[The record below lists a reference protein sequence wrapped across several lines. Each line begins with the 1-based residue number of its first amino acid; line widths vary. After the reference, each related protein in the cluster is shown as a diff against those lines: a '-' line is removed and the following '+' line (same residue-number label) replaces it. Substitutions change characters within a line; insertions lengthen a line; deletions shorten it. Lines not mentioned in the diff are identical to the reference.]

1 MSSPVTTFQSATQAA
16 VVARTVVHK
25 FGGTSVADA
34 ERYRH
39 VAELL
44 LVRDET
50 LQVTVVSAM
59 KGVTDAL
66 IALAELAA
74 HDDPQWHERWQ
85 QVHERHR
92 EAAKVLLGDNAGA
105 TLEWLQQRFDHLR
118 EVLAALAVIGELPRE
133 VLERVQGLGEVY
145 SAQLLGHYLQA
156 LGEDCAVL
164 DARDVLVVSHGDLG
178 VDVDWSL
185 SAQRLAGWRQQHA
198 QQRVVVTGFVARD
211 RNDRITTLGR
221 NGSDYSGAIF
231 AALFDADELQIW
243 TDVDGVL
250 SADPRVV
257 PEAVQ
262 LEALSYDEAC
272 ELAYFGA
279 KVVHPQTMSPAIE
292 RGLPII
298 IRNTFRPEHPGTRIS
313 AESVANGPIKGL
325 TLSPDLAVLNLEGT
339 GLIGVPGTAERVF
352 AALRNARVSV
362 VMISQGSSEHSICC
376 VVKQVESERARDA
389 LLYAFA
395 HELAVGQVQ
404 RVQLT
409 TGISVLA
416 AVGDGMA
423 GQPGVAARLFESLGR
438 AQVNILA
445 IAQGSSE
452 RNISVAIDTAHATK
466 ALRAAHAGFWLSP
479 QTFSVGVIGCG
490 NVGGALLDQLRTAQ
504 PQLLAKAN
512 LDLRLRAVAS
522 SRKMLLDECGLS
534 SDWRVALAGA
544 TETLDLDRFS
554 EHLQSAHLPHA
565 LIIDCSGSAEVADRY
580 AGWLAAG
587 IHVVTPNKQAGSG
600 PLARYLAI
608 RAAASSSGARFRYE
622 ATVGAGL
629 PIITTLRDQ
638 VDTGD
643 EVTSIEGIF
652 SGTLAWLFNK
662 YDGSVSFSQLVSQ
675 AREMGY
681 TEPDPR
687 DDLSGV
693 DVARKLVILAREA
706 GREISLADVQVES
719 LVPAALRS
727 GSVEDFM
734 ARLPEL
740 DAALAQRLAAARARG
755 NVLRYV
761 AQLPA
766 RALELMGTA
775 VVGDS
780 ALPAAASVGLIE
792 LPANHAFAN
801 LRLTDNVVQF
811 TTRRYCQNPLVVQGP
826 GAGPEVTAAGVFADV
841 LRVAAGE
848 GARL

>member
-1 MSSPVTTFQSATQAA
+1 MSSVAVLPAVAEPAA
-16 VVARTVVHK
+16 PELRAAASTIVHK

-39 VAELL
+39 VAQLL
-44 LVRDET
+44 LAREEAV
-50 LQVTVVSAM
+50 QVTVVSAM

-66 IALAELAA
+66 IAVAGLAA
-74 HDDPQWHERWQ
+74 DDAPHWRDAWHALRA
-85 QVHERHR
+85 RHR
-92 EAAKVLLGDNAGA
+92 GAAVALLGEHAGL
-105 TLEWLQQRFDHLR
+105 TVEWLDARFDHLA
-118 EVLAALAVIGELPRE
+118 EVLGALAVIGELPVE
-133 VLERVQGLGEVY
+133 VLDRVQGLGEVY
-145 SAQLLGHYLQA
+145 SAQLLGQYLQS
-156 LGEDCAVL
+156 LGEECAVL
-164 DARDVLVVSHGDLG
+164 DAREVLVVDRGELG
-178 VDVDWSL
+178 VDVDWVQ
-185 SAQRLAGWRQQHA
+185 SAQRLARWREAHPSP
-198 QQRVVVTGFVARD
+198 RVVATGFVARD
-211 RNDRITTLGR
+211 RRDRITTLGR

-231 AALFDADELQIW
+231 AALFNADELHIW

-262 LEALSYDEAC
+262 LDALSYDEAC

-298 IRNTFRPEHPGTRIS
+298 IRNTFNPLHPGTRIT
-313 AESVANGPIKGL
+313 AERTVAGPIKGL

-352 AALRNARVSV
+352 ASLRNAHVSV

-376 VVKQVESERARDA
+376 VVKQAEAVRARDA
-389 LLYAFA
+389 LLQAFA
-395 HELAVGQVQ
+395 HELNLGQVQ

-409 TGISVLA
+409 DNVSVLA

-452 RNISVAIDTAHATK
+452 RNISVAVDSRHATK

-479 QTFSVGVIGCG
+479 QTFSVGVIGPG
-490 NVGGALLDQLRTAQ
+490 NVGAALLDQLQAAQ
-504 PQLLAKAN
+504 SQLLGRAN
-512 LDLRLRAVAS
+512 VDLRLRAVAS
-522 SRKMLLDECGLS
+522 RSRMVLDQRGLHGDWRSALAAS
-534 SDWRVALAGA
+534 SDA
-544 TETLDLDRFS
+544 TDLDAFT
-554 EHLQSAHLPHA
+554 EHLLSAHLPHA
-565 LIIDCSGSAEVADRY
+565 LVIDCSGSAEVADRY

-587 IHVVTPNKQAGSG
+587 IHVVTPNKQAGAG
-600 PLARYLAI
+600 PLPRYQAI
-608 RAAASSSGARFRYE
+608 REAAAASGARFRYE

-629 PIITTLRDQ
+629 PVITTLRDL

-643 EVTSIEGIF
+643 EVLAIDGIF

-662 YDGSVSFSQLVSQ
+662 YDGQVPFSQLVAQ
-675 AREMGY
+675 ARGMGY

-706 GREISLADVQVES
+706 GRDLSLEQVQVES
-719 LVPAALRS
+719 LVPEALRQA
-727 GSVEDFM
+727 GVEEFM
-734 ARLPEL
+734 AGL
-740 DAALAQRLAAARARG
+740 DAVDAVFAERLAVAQARG
-755 NVLRYV
+755 AVLRYV
-761 AQLPA
+761 ARLSPEGAQ
-766 RALELMGTA
+766 
-775 VVGDS
+775 
-780 ALPAAASVGLIE
+780 VGLVE
-792 LPANHAFAN
+792 LPAGHAFAN

-811 TTRRYCQNPLVVQGP
+811 TTRRYCDNPLVVQGP

-841 LRVAAGE
+841 LRVAVGE

>member
-1 MSSPVTTFQSATQAA
+1 MSSVAVLPAVAEPAAPGLRAATS
-16 VVARTVVHK
+16 TIVHK

-39 VAELL
+39 VAQLL
-44 LVRDET
+44 LAREEAV
-50 LQVTVVSAM
+50 QVTVVSAM

-66 IALAELAA
+66 IAVAGLAA
-74 HDDPQWHERWQ
+74 DDAPHWRDAWHALRA
-85 QVHERHR
+85 RHR
-92 EAAKVLLGDNAGA
+92 GAAVALLGEHAGL
-105 TLEWLQQRFDHLR
+105 TVEWLDARFDHLA
-118 EVLAALAVIGELPRE
+118 EVLGALAVIGELPVE
-133 VLERVQGLGEVY
+133 VLDRVQGLGEVY
-145 SAQLLGHYLQA
+145 SAQLLGQYLQS
-156 LGEDCAVL
+156 LGEECAVL
-164 DARDVLVVSHGDLG
+164 DARDVLVVDRGELG
-178 VDVDWSL
+178 VDVDWVQ
-185 SAQRLAGWRQQHA
+185 SAQRLARWREAHPSP
-198 QQRVVVTGFVARD
+198 RVVATGFVARD
-211 RNDRITTLGR
+211 RRDRITTLGR

-231 AALFDADELQIW
+231 AALFNADELHIW

-262 LEALSYDEAC
+262 LDALSYDEAC

-298 IRNTFRPEHPGTRIS
+298 IRNTFNPLHPGTRIT
-313 AESVANGPIKGL
+313 AERTVAGPIKGL

-352 AALRNARVSV
+352 ASLRNAHVSV

-376 VVKQVESERARDA
+376 VVKQAEAVRARDA
-389 LLYAFA
+389 LLQAFA
-395 HELAVGQVQ
+395 HELNLGQVQ

-409 TGISVLA
+409 DNVSVLA

-452 RNISVAIDTAHATK
+452 RNISVAVDSRHATK

-479 QTFSVGVIGCG
+479 QTFSVGVIGPG
-490 NVGGALLDQLRTAQ
+490 NVGAALLDQLQAAQ
-504 PQLLAKAN
+504 SQLLGRAN
-512 LDLRLRAVAS
+512 VDLRLRAVAS
-522 SRKMLLDECGLS
+522 RSRMVLDQRGLHGDWRSALAAS
-534 SDWRVALAGA
+534 SDA
-544 TETLDLDRFS
+544 TDLDAFT
-554 EHLQSAHLPHA
+554 EHLLSAHLPHA
-565 LIIDCSGSAEVADRY
+565 LVIDCSGSAEVADRY

-587 IHVVTPNKQAGSG
+587 IHVVTPNKQAGAG
-600 PLARYLAI
+600 PLPRYQAI
-608 RAAASSSGARFRYE
+608 REAAAASGARFRYE

-629 PIITTLRDQ
+629 PVITTLRDL

-643 EVTSIEGIF
+643 EVLAIDGIF

-662 YDGSVSFSQLVSQ
+662 YDGQVPFSQLVAQ
-675 AREMGY
+675 ARGMGY

-706 GREISLADVQVES
+706 GRDLSLEQVQVES
-719 LVPAALRS
+719 LVPEALRQA
-727 GSVEDFM
+727 GVEEFM
-734 ARLPEL
+734 AGL
-740 DAALAQRLAAARARG
+740 DAVDAVFAERLAVAQARG
-755 NVLRYV
+755 AVLRYV
-761 AQLPA
+761 ARLSPEGAQ
-766 RALELMGTA
+766 
-775 VVGDS
+775 
-780 ALPAAASVGLIE
+780 VGLVE
-792 LPANHAFAN
+792 LPAGHAFAN

-811 TTRRYCQNPLVVQGP
+811 TTRRYCDNPLVVQGP

-841 LRVAAGE
+841 LRVAVGE

>member
-1 MSSPVTTFQSATQAA
+1 MSSNAPTHSPVASALAA
-16 VVARTVVHK
+16 PSTVVHK

-39 VAELL
+39 VAGLL
-44 LVRDET
+44 LARPES
-50 LQVTVVSAM
+50 LQVSVVSAM

-66 IALAELAA
+66 IELAHLA
-74 HDDPQWHERWQ
+74 ARGDAGWQEAWHALRA
-85 QVHERHR
+85 RHR
-92 EAAKVLLGDNAGA
+92 GAAVALLGEQVGDTVDWIDA
-105 TLEWLQQRFDHLR
+105 RFDQLA

-133 VLERVQGLGEVY
+133 VLDRVQGLGEVF
-145 SAQLLGHYLQA
+145 SAQLLGTHLRA

-164 DARDVLVVSHGDLG
+164 DARDVLVVGHGELG
-178 VDVDWSL
+178 VDVDWDA
-185 SAQRLAGWRQQHA
+185 SAGRLAAWRLQHP
-198 QQRVVVTGFVARD
+198 QSRVVATGFVARD
-211 RNDRITTLGR
+211 RQDRVTTLGR

-231 AALFDADELQIW
+231 AALFNADELHIW

-262 LEALSYDEAC
+262 LDALSYDEAC

-298 IRNTFRPEHPGTRIS
+298 IRNTFNPLHPGTRIT
-313 AESVANGPIKGL
+313 AERTVAGPIKGL

-352 AALRNARVSV
+352 ASLRNAHVSV

-376 VVKQVESERARDA
+376 VVKQAEAVRARDA
-389 LLYAFA
+389 LLQAFA
-395 HELAVGQVQ
+395 HELNLGQVQ
-404 RVQLT
+404 RAQLT
-409 TGISVLA
+409 DNVSVLA

-452 RNISVAIDTAHATK
+452 RNISVAVDSRHATK

-479 QTFSVGVIGCG
+479 QTFSVGVIGPG
-490 NVGGALLDQLRTAQ
+490 NVGAALLDQLQAAQ
-504 PQLLAKAN
+504 SQLLGRAN
-512 LDLRLRAVAS
+512 VDLRLRAVAS
-522 SRKMLLDECGLS
+522 RSRMVLDQRGLHG
-534 SDWRVALAGA
+534 DWRSALAASSEA
-544 TETLDLDRFS
+544 TDLDAFT
-554 EHLQSAHLPHA
+554 EHLLSAHLPHA
-565 LIIDCSGSAEVADRY
+565 LVIDCSGSAEVADRY

-587 IHVVTPNKQAGSG
+587 IHVVTPNKQAGAG
-600 PLARYLAI
+600 PLPRYQAI
-608 RAAASSSGARFRYE
+608 REAAAASGARFRYE

-629 PIITTLRDQ
+629 PVITTLRDL

-643 EVTSIEGIF
+643 EVLAIDGIF

-662 YDGSVSFSQLVSQ
+662 YDGQVPFSQLVAQ
-675 AREMGY
+675 ARGMGY

-706 GREISLADVQVES
+706 GRDLSLEQVQVES
-719 LVPAALRS
+719 LVPEALRLA
-727 GSVEDFM
+727 GVEEFM
-734 ARLPEL
+734 AGL
-740 DAALAQRLAAARARG
+740 DAVDAVFAERLAAAQARG
-755 NVLRYV
+755 AVLRYV
-761 AQLPA
+761 ARLSPEGAQ
-766 RALELMGTA
+766 
-775 VVGDS
+775 
-780 ALPAAASVGLIE
+780 VGLVE
-792 LPANHAFAN
+792 LPAGHAFAN

-811 TTRRYCQNPLVVQGP
+811 TTRRYCDNPLVVQGP

-841 LRVAAGE
+841 LRVAVGE

>member
-1 MSSPVTTFQSATQAA
+1 MSSVAASPADSAANAA
-16 VVARTVVHK
+16 VRTVVHK

-39 VAELL
+39 VAQLL
-44 LVRDET
+44 LARDET
-50 LQVTVVSAM
+50 VQVTVVSAM

-66 IALAELAA
+66 IGLAKAA
-74 HDDPQWHERWQ
+74 AAADPAWDERWHELRA
-85 QVHERHR
+85 RHR
-92 EAAKVLLGDNAGA
+92 GAAVALLGEHSGL
-105 TLEWLQQRFDHLR
+105 TIEWLDARFERLR
-118 EVLAALAVIGELPRE
+118 EILAALAVIGELPQE
-133 VLERVQGLGEVY
+133 VLDRVQGLGEVF
-145 SAQLLGHYLQA
+145 SAHLLGHHLQA
-156 LGEDCAVL
+156 LGEDADIL
-164 DARDVLVVSHGDLG
+164 DARDVLVVNHGELG
-178 VDVDWSL
+178 VDVDWKSSAAKL
-185 SAQRLAGWRQQHA
+185 ALWRESHPAQRL
-198 QQRVVVTGFVARD
+198 VVTGFVARD
-211 RNDRITTLGR
+211 RKGNITTLGR
-221 NGSDYSGAIF
+221 NGSDFSGAIF
-231 AALFDADELQIW
+231 AALFAADELHIW

-262 LEALSYDEAC
+262 LDALSYDEAC

-298 IRNTFRPEHPGTRIS
+298 IRNTFHPDHPGTRITADS
-313 AESVANGPIKGL
+313 SSGGPIKGL
-325 TLSPDLAVLNLEGT
+325 TLSADLAVLNVEGT

-352 AALRNARVSV
+352 SALRNAHVSV

-376 VVKQVESERARDA
+376 VVKQAEAEFARDA
-389 LLYAFA
+389 LTQAFS
-395 HELAVGQVQ
+395 HELAAGQVQ

-409 TGISVLA
+409 SGVSVLA

-452 RNISVAIDTAHATK
+452 RNISVAIEACDATK

-479 QTFSVGVIGCG
+479 QTFSVGVIGPG
-490 NVGGALLDQLRTAQ
+490 NVGAALLEQLYASEAA
-504 PQLLAKAN
+504 LLARAK

-522 SRKMLLDECGLS
+522 RNRMVLDQRGMHGNWKTAFDS
-534 SDWRVALAGA
+534 AALPND
-544 TETLDLDRFS
+544 LDLFT
-554 EHLQSAHLPHA
+554 EHLLSARLPHT

-600 PLARYLAI
+600 PLARYQAI
-608 RAAASSSGARFRYE
+608 REAAASTGARFRYE

-629 PIITTLRDQ
+629 PVITTLRDL

-643 EVTSIEGIF
+643 DVTAIAGIF

-662 YDGSVSFSQLVSQ
+662 YDGSVPFSELVTQ
-675 AREMGY
+675 ARGMGY

-706 GREISLADVQVES
+706 GYELSLEDVAVES
-719 LVPAALRS
+719 LVPAALQ
-727 GSVEDFM
+727 GASVEDFM
-734 ARLPEL
+734 ARLHEV
-740 DAALAQRLAAARARG
+740 DTGFARRLADARARG

-761 AQLPA
+761 AQFKP
-766 RALELMGTA
+766 GQQ
-775 VVGDS
+775 
-780 ALPAAASVGLIE
+780 PSVGLVE
-792 LPANHAFAN
+792 LPGEHAFAN

-811 TTRRYCQNPLVVQGP
+811 TTRRYCDNPLVVQGP

>member
-1 MSSPVTTFQSATQAA
+1 MSSVAVSPADPAANAA
-16 VVARTVVHK
+16 VRTVVHK

-39 VAELL
+39 VAQLL
-44 LVRDET
+44 LARDET
-50 LQVTVVSAM
+50 VQVTVVSAM

-66 IALAELAA
+66 ISLAKAA
-74 HDDPQWHERWQ
+74 AAADPAWDERWHELRA
-85 QVHERHR
+85 RHR
-92 EAAKVLLGDNAGA
+92 GAAVALLGEHSGL
-105 TLEWLQQRFDHLR
+105 TIEWLDARFERLR
-118 EVLAALAVIGELPRE
+118 EILAALAVIGELPQE
-133 VLERVQGLGEVY
+133 VLDRVQGLGEVF
-145 SAQLLGHYLQA
+145 SAHLLGHHLQA
-156 LGEDCAVL
+156 LGEDADIL
-164 DARDVLVVSHGDLG
+164 DARDVLVVNHGELG
-178 VDVDWSL
+178 VDVDWKSSAAKL
-185 SAQRLAGWRQQHA
+185 ALWRESHPAQRL
-198 QQRVVVTGFVARD
+198 VVTGFVARD
-211 RNDRITTLGR
+211 RKGNITTLGR
-221 NGSDYSGAIF
+221 NGSDFSGAIF
-231 AALFDADELQIW
+231 AALFAADELHIW

-262 LEALSYDEAC
+262 LDALSYDEAC

-298 IRNTFRPEHPGTRIS
+298 IRNTFHPDHPGTRITADS
-313 AESVANGPIKGL
+313 SSSGPIKGL
-325 TLSPDLAVLNLEGT
+325 TLSADLAVLNVEGT

-352 AALRNARVSV
+352 SALRNAHVSV

-376 VVKQVESERARDA
+376 VVKQAEAEFARDA
-389 LLYAFA
+389 LTQAFS
-395 HELAVGQVQ
+395 HELAAGQVQ

-409 TGISVLA
+409 SGVSVLA

-452 RNISVAIDTAHATK
+452 RNISVAIEACDATK

-479 QTFSVGVIGCG
+479 QTFSVGVIGPG
-490 NVGGALLDQLRTAQ
+490 NVGAALLEQLYASEAA
-504 PQLLAKAN
+504 LLARAK

-522 SRKMLLDECGLS
+522 RNRMVLDQRGMHGNWKAAFDS
-534 SDWRVALAGA
+534 AALPND
-544 TETLDLDRFS
+544 LDLFT
-554 EHLQSAHLPHA
+554 EHLLSARLPHT

-600 PLARYLAI
+600 PLARYQAI
-608 RAAASSSGARFRYE
+608 REAAASTGARFRYE

-629 PIITTLRDQ
+629 PVITTLRDL

-643 EVTSIEGIF
+643 DVTAIAGIF

-662 YDGSVSFSQLVSQ
+662 YDGSVPFSELVTQ
-675 AREMGY
+675 ARGMGY

-706 GREISLADVQVES
+706 GYELSLEDVAVES
-719 LVPAALRS
+719 LVPAALQ
-727 GSVEDFM
+727 GASVDDFM
-734 ARLPEL
+734 ARLHEV
-740 DAALAQRLAAARARG
+740 DTGFAQRLADARARG

-761 AQLPA
+761 AQFKP
-766 RALELMGTA
+766 GQQ
-775 VVGDS
+775 
-780 ALPAAASVGLIE
+780 PSVGLVE
-792 LPANHAFAN
+792 LPGEHAFAN

-811 TTRRYCQNPLVVQGP
+811 TTRRYCDNPLVVQGP

>member
-1 MSSPVTTFQSATQAA
+1 MSSVAVLPAVAEPAAPGLRAATS
-16 VVARTVVHK
+16 TIVHK

-39 VAELL
+39 VAQLL
-44 LVRDET
+44 LAREEAV
-50 LQVTVVSAM
+50 QVTVVSAM

-66 IALAELAA
+66 IAVAGLAA
-74 HDDPQWHERWQ
+74 DDAPHWRDAWHALRA
-85 QVHERHR
+85 RHR
-92 EAAKVLLGDNAGA
+92 GAAVALLGEHAGL
-105 TLEWLQQRFDHLR
+105 TVEWLDARFDHLA
-118 EVLAALAVIGELPRE
+118 EVLGALAVIGELPVE
-133 VLERVQGLGEVY
+133 VLDRVQGLGEVY
-145 SAQLLGHYLQA
+145 SAQLLGQYLQS
-156 LGEDCAVL
+156 LGEECAVL
-164 DARDVLVVSHGDLG
+164 DAREVLVVDRGELG
-178 VDVDWSL
+178 VDVDWVQ
-185 SAQRLAGWRQQHA
+185 SAQRLARWREAHPSP
-198 QQRVVVTGFVARD
+198 RVVATGFVARD
-211 RNDRITTLGR
+211 RRDRITTLGR

-231 AALFDADELQIW
+231 AALFNADELHIW

-262 LEALSYDEAC
+262 LDALSYDEAC

-298 IRNTFRPEHPGTRIS
+298 IRNTFNPLHPGTRIT
-313 AESVANGPIKGL
+313 AERTVAGPIKGL

-352 AALRNARVSV
+352 ASLRNAHVSV

-376 VVKQVESERARDA
+376 VVKQAEAVRARDA
-389 LLYAFA
+389 LLQAFA
-395 HELAVGQVQ
+395 HELNLGQVQ

-409 TGISVLA
+409 DNVSVLA

-452 RNISVAIDTAHATK
+452 RNISVAVDSRHATK

-479 QTFSVGVIGCG
+479 QTFSVGVIGPG
-490 NVGGALLDQLRTAQ
+490 NVGAALLDQLQAAQ
-504 PQLLAKAN
+504 SQLLGRAN
-512 LDLRLRAVAS
+512 VDLRLRAVAS
-522 SRKMLLDECGLS
+522 RSRMVLDQRGLHGDWRSALAAS
-534 SDWRVALAGA
+534 SDA
-544 TETLDLDRFS
+544 TDLDAFT
-554 EHLQSAHLPHA
+554 EHLLSAHLPHA
-565 LIIDCSGSAEVADRY
+565 LVIDCSGSAEVADRY

-587 IHVVTPNKQAGSG
+587 IHVVTPNKQAGAG
-600 PLARYLAI
+600 PLPRYQAI
-608 RAAASSSGARFRYE
+608 REAAAASGARFRYE

-629 PIITTLRDQ
+629 PVITTLRDL

-643 EVTSIEGIF
+643 EVLAIDGIF

-662 YDGSVSFSQLVSQ
+662 YDGQVPFSQLVAQ
-675 AREMGY
+675 ARGMGY

-706 GREISLADVQVES
+706 GRDLSLEQVQVES
-719 LVPAALRS
+719 LVPEALRQA
-727 GSVEDFM
+727 GVEEFM
-734 ARLPEL
+734 VGL
-740 DAALAQRLAAARARG
+740 DAVDAVFAERLAVAQARG
-755 NVLRYV
+755 AVLRYV
-761 AQLPA
+761 ARLSPEGAQ
-766 RALELMGTA
+766 
-775 VVGDS
+775 
-780 ALPAAASVGLIE
+780 VGLVE
-792 LPANHAFAN
+792 LPAGHAFAN

-811 TTRRYCQNPLVVQGP
+811 TTRRYCDNPLVVQGP

-841 LRVAAGE
+841 LRVAVGE

>member
-1 MSSPVTTFQSATQAA
+1 MSSVAVLPAVAEPAAPGLRAATS
-16 VVARTVVHK
+16 TIVHK

-39 VAELL
+39 VAQLL
-44 LVRDET
+44 LAREEAV
-50 LQVTVVSAM
+50 QVTVVSAM

-66 IALAELAA
+66 IAVAGLAA
-74 HDDPQWHERWQ
+74 DDAPHWRDAWHALRA
-85 QVHERHR
+85 RHR
-92 EAAKVLLGDNAGA
+92 GAAVALLGEHAGL
-105 TLEWLQQRFDHLR
+105 TVEWLDARFDHLA
-118 EVLAALAVIGELPRE
+118 EVLGALAVIGELPVE
-133 VLERVQGLGEVY
+133 VLDRVQGLGEVY
-145 SAQLLGHYLQA
+145 SAQLLGQYLQS
-156 LGEDCAVL
+156 LGEECAVL
-164 DARDVLVVSHGDLG
+164 DARDVLVVDRGELG
-178 VDVDWSL
+178 VDVDWVQ
-185 SAQRLAGWRQQHA
+185 SAQRLARWREAHPSP
-198 QQRVVVTGFVARD
+198 RVVATGFVARD
-211 RNDRITTLGR
+211 RRDRITTLGR

-231 AALFDADELQIW
+231 AALFNADELHIW

-262 LEALSYDEAC
+262 LDALSYDEAC

-298 IRNTFRPEHPGTRIS
+298 IRNTFNPLHPGTRIT
-313 AESVANGPIKGL
+313 AERTVAGPIKGL

-352 AALRNARVSV
+352 ASLRNAHVSV

-376 VVKQVESERARDA
+376 VVKQAEAVRARDA
-389 LLYAFA
+389 LLQAFA
-395 HELAVGQVQ
+395 HELNLGQVQ

-409 TGISVLA
+409 DNVSVLA

-452 RNISVAIDTAHATK
+452 RNISVAVDSRHATK

-479 QTFSVGVIGCG
+479 QTFSVGVIGPG
-490 NVGGALLDQLRTAQ
+490 NVGAALLDQLQAAQ
-504 PQLLAKAN
+504 SQLLGRAN
-512 LDLRLRAVAS
+512 VDLRLRAVAS
-522 SRKMLLDECGLS
+522 RSRMVLDQRGLHGDWRSALAAS
-534 SDWRVALAGA
+534 SDA
-544 TETLDLDRFS
+544 TGLDAFT
-554 EHLQSAHLPHA
+554 EHLLSAHLPHA
-565 LIIDCSGSAEVADRY
+565 LVIDCSGSAEVADRY

-587 IHVVTPNKQAGSG
+587 IHVVTPNKQAGAG
-600 PLARYLAI
+600 PLPRYQAI
-608 RAAASSSGARFRYE
+608 REAAAASGARFRYE

-629 PIITTLRDQ
+629 PVITTLRDL

-643 EVTSIEGIF
+643 EVLAIDGIF

-662 YDGSVSFSQLVSQ
+662 YDGQVPFSQLVAQ
-675 AREMGY
+675 ARGMGY

-706 GREISLADVQVES
+706 GRDLSLEQVQVES
-719 LVPAALRS
+719 LVPEALRQA
-727 GSVEDFM
+727 GVEEFM
-734 ARLPEL
+734 AGL
-740 DAALAQRLAAARARG
+740 DAVDAVFAERLAAAQARG
-755 NVLRYV
+755 AVLRYV
-761 AQLPA
+761 ARLSPEGAQ
-766 RALELMGTA
+766 
-775 VVGDS
+775 
-780 ALPAAASVGLIE
+780 VGLVE
-792 LPANHAFAN
+792 LPAGHAFAN

-811 TTRRYCQNPLVVQGP
+811 TTRRYCDNPLVVQGP

-841 LRVAAGE
+841 LRVAVGE

>member
-1 MSSPVTTFQSATQAA
+1 MSAA
-16 VVARTVVHK
+16 VEPAPLPSASAAVPATVVHK

-34 ERYRH
+34 DRYRH
-39 VAELL
+39 VAQLL
-44 LVRDET
+44 LARGEST
-50 LQVTVVSAM
+50 QVTVVSAM

-66 IALAELAA
+66 IELARLA
-74 HDDPQWHERWQ
+74 SRDDARWREHWHELRA
-85 QVHERHR
+85 RHR
-92 EAAKVLLGDNAGA
+92 GAAVSLLGEHAGE
-105 TLEWLQQRFDHLR
+105 TVEWLDDRFDHLAR
-118 EVLAALAVIGELPRE
+118 ILEALAVIGELPTE
-133 VLERVQGLGEVY
+133 VLDRVQGLGEVY
-145 SAQLLGHYLQA
+145 SAHLLGAHFRA

-164 DARDVLVVSHGDLG
+164 DARDVLVVDRGELG
-178 VDVDWSL
+178 VDVGWEV
-185 SAQRLAGWRQQHA
+185 SAQRLATWRQSHPQS
-198 QQRVVVTGFVARD
+198 RVVVTGFVARD

-231 AALFDADELQIW
+231 AALFNADELHIW

-262 LEALSYDEAC
+262 LETLSYDEAC

-279 KVVHPQTMSPAIE
+279 KVVHPQTMSPAME

-298 IRNTFRPEHPGTRIS
+298 IRNTFQPGHPGTRIAAGATVS
-313 AESVANGPIKGL
+313 GPIKGL

-352 AALRNARVSV
+352 AALRNAHVSV

-376 VVKQVESERARDA
+376 VVRQGEAGRARDA
-389 LLYAFA
+389 LLHAFA
-395 HELAVGQVQ
+395 HELSLGHVQ

-409 TGISVLA
+409 PGISVLA

-423 GQPGVAARLFESLGR
+423 GQPGVAARLFESLAR

-452 RNISVAIDTAHATK
+452 RNISVAIDSRDATK

-479 QTFSVGVIGCG
+479 QTFSVGVIGPG
-490 NVGGALLDQLRTAQ
+490 NVGAALLDQLHKAQ
-504 PQLLAKAN
+504 PQLLSKVR
-512 LDLRLRAVAS
+512 LDLRLRAVL
-522 SRKMLLDECGLS
+522 SRRRMLLEPRAVEG
-534 SDWRVALAGA
+534 DWRSAFAA
-544 TETLDLDRFS
+544 STTPADLDQLT
-554 EHLQSAHLPHA
+554 EHLLAARLPHA
-565 LIIDCSGSAEVADRY
+565 MIIDCSGSADVADRY

-587 IHVVTPNKQAGSG
+587 IHVVTPNKQAGAG
-600 PLARYLAI
+600 PLPRFHAI
-608 RAAASSSGARFRYE
+608 RAAAAASGARFRYE

-629 PIITTLRDQ
+629 PVITTLRDL

-643 EVTSIEGIF
+643 EVTAIAGIF

-662 YDGSVSFSQLVSQ
+662 YDGSVPFSALVAQ
-675 AREMGY
+675 ARAMGY

-706 GREISLADVQVES
+706 GRDLSLEDVQVES
-719 LVPAALRS
+719 LVPEPLRQS
-727 GSVEDFM
+727 SVEDFM
-734 ARLPEL
+734 EHLHGV
-740 DAALAQRLAAARARG
+740 DAAFATRLQAARDRG

-766 RALELMGTA
+766 SG
-775 VVGDS
+775 
-780 ALPAAASVGLIE
+780 PASVGLVE
-792 LPANHAFAN
+792 LPASHAFAN
-801 LRLTDNVVQF
+801 LQLTDNVVQF
-811 TTRRYCQNPLVVQGP
+811 TTRRYCDNPLVVQGP

>member
-1 MSSPVTTFQSATQAA
+1 MSSVAA
-16 VVARTVVHK
+16 AKPLVAEPSVSVPRTVVHK

-39 VAELL
+39 VAQLL
-44 LVRDET
+44 LARDEEV
-50 LQVTVVSAM
+50 QVTVVSAM

-66 IALAELAA
+66 INLAERAA
-74 HDDPQWHERWQ
+74 RNQADWRDHWHDTRA
-85 QVHERHR
+85 RHR
-92 EAAKVLLGDNAGA
+92 AAAALLLGEHAGA
-105 TLEWLQQRFDHLR
+105 TVEWLDARFDHLA
-118 EVLAALAVIGELPRE
+118 EILSALAVIGELPRE
-133 VLERVQGLGEVY
+133 VLDRVQGLGEVF
-145 SAQLLGHYLQA
+145 SAHLLGHHLQA

-164 DARDVLVVSHGDLG
+164 DAREVLVVGHGELG
-178 VDVDWSL
+178 VDVDWAL
-185 SAQRLAGWRQQHA
+185 SAQRLAAWRQQHP
-198 QQRVVVTGFVARD
+198 QKRVVVTGFVARD
-211 RNDRITTLGR
+211 RDDHITTLGR
-221 NGSDYSGAIF
+221 NGSDFSGAIF
-231 AALFDADELQIW
+231 AALFNADELHIW

-250 SADPRVV
+250 SADPRIV

-262 LEALSYDEAC
+262 LDTLSYDEAC

-298 IRNTFRPEHPGTRIS
+298 IRNTFHPDHPGTRITASS
-313 AESVANGPIKGL
+313 ASSGPIKGL

-352 AALRNARVSV
+352 AALRNAHVSV

-376 VVKQVESERARDA
+376 VIKQAESTRARDA
-389 LLYAFA
+389 LLHAFA
-395 HELAVGQVQ
+395 HELALGQVQ

-409 TGISVLA
+409 LGISVLA

-438 AQVNILA
+438 AQVNILS

-452 RNISVAIDTAHATK
+452 RNISVAIDSNDATK

-479 QTFSVGVIGCG
+479 QTFSVGVIGPG
-490 NVGGALLDQLRTAQ
+490 NVGAALLEQLRIAQ
-504 PQLLAKAN
+504 PQLLAKAK
-512 LDLRLRAVAS
+512 LDLRLRAIS
-522 SRKMLLDECGLS
+522 SRSRMLLDQRGLQG
-534 SDWRVALAGA
+534 DWRPAFESAA
-544 TETLDLDRFS
+544 SQPADLDLFT
-554 EHLQSAHLPHA
+554 AHLLSARLPHT
-565 LIIDCSGSAEVADRY
+565 LIIDCSGSTEVADRY

-587 IHVVTPNKQAGSG
+587 IHVVTPNKQAGAG
-600 PLARYLAI
+600 PLDRYQAI
-608 RAAASSSGARFRYE
+608 RAAAQGSGARFRYE

-629 PIITTLRDQ
+629 PVITTLRDL

-643 EVTSIEGIF
+643 EVTAIAGIF

-662 YDGSVSFSQLVSQ
+662 YDGSVPFSTLVTQ
-675 AREMGY
+675 ARAMGY

-706 GREISLADVQVES
+706 GRDLSLEQVAVES
-719 LVPAALRS
+719 LVPETLRQA
-727 GSVEDFM
+727 SVEEFM
-734 ARLPEL
+734 AQLPAM
-740 DAALAQRLAAARARG
+740 DALFARRLADAKARG

-761 AQLPA
+761 AQLSPDQ
-766 RALELMGTA
+766 T
-775 VVGDS
+775 
-780 ALPAAASVGLIE
+780 PSVGLVE
-792 LPANHAFAN
+792 LPADHAFAN

-811 TTRRYCQNPLVVQGP
+811 TTRRYCDNPLVVQGP
-826 GAGPEVTAAGVFADV
+826 GAGPDVTAAGVFADV